1 LNSSSIRHTHTHAR
15 KFIIASS
22 FEKTKPQEKQ
32 RRKKKGLQP
41 IASVF
46 LSSVL
51 PVGNKRNGS
60 EFNALA
66 PSRAPRRV
74 GGWGPSRRIAHGDC
88 LCHRKIGRTDSD
100 PGGENAEKKTKKNHK
115 RGRHA
120 VKQKAADADGMDGMC
135 VGRVYIEYMDSLCS
149 WYRYTRTYVVFC
161 TAWSGAAGTGRKK
174 ALFFYLLQTGS
185 QALHPR

>member
-1 LNSSSIRHTHTHAR
+1 MSPSPRRLKSFLFAVRIALNSSSIRHTHTHAR

-100 PGGENAEKKTKKNHK
+100 PGGENAEKKTKKK
-115 RGRHA
+115 PQTRATRCETKGSRCGW
-120 VKQKAADADGMDGMC
+120 DGWDVCWTGIH
-135 VGRVYIEYMDSLCS
+135 RVH
-149 WYRYTRTYVVFC
+149 
-161 TAWSGAAGTGRKK
+161 G
-174 ALFFYLLQTGS
+174 
-185 QALHPR
+185 